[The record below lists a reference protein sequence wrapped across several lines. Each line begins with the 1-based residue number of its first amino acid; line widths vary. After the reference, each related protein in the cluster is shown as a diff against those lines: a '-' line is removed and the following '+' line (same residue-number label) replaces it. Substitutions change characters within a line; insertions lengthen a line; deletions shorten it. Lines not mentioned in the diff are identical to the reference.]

1 MLVLATHVYEA
12 ILAHAREAKP
22 AEGCGLLAG
31 HRTQEATATAS
42 YRATNVAENPTTTY
56 EIDPEEQYR
65 LMAEIDTV
73 GLEVVGFY
81 HSHPAGPHGPSTT
94 DHARATWEG
103 YHYLIASLGGK
114 RPVLDAWRWTG
125 DAFERDAVAVRAAEN
140 E

>member
-1 MLVLATHVYEA
+1 MLVLATDVYDG

-22 AEGCGLLAG
+22 AEACGLLAG
-31 HRTQEATATAS
+31 RRDQVATTTAI
-42 YRATNVAENPTTTY
+42 YRATNVAADPQITY

-65 LMAEIDTV
+65 LMGEIDGA

-81 HSHPAGPHGPSTT
+81 HSHPAGPPGPSTT
-94 DHARATWEG
+94 DHARATWDG

-114 RPVLDAWRWTG
+114 WPVLDAWRWMG
-125 DAFERDAVAVRAAEN
+125 ESFERDSVAVRPGED